1 MKVQRIEASD
11 AKPWILERHYAKR
24 MPQIQHCFGLFDGI
38 KMKGVVAYGLPANR
52 MNNKLGQYQMIELVR
67 LSVSCSQKNASSM
80 LVGRSLKMLPKPLA
94 VISYADSG
102 AGHVGYIYQATNWHY
117 TGISKGHPEYTIDG
131 KVYHEKNVYNR
142 FGTGSVKKLKDM
154 GLVVTTKRMGDKHR
168 YYFFLGTKR
177 DKRNMINA
185 LNFPLIP
192 YPKGKTKRHNFDEQI
207 ETQSFLFI

>member
-1 MKVQRIEASD
+1 
-11 AKPWILERHYAKR
+11 
-24 MPQIQHCFGLFDGI
+24 
-38 KMKGVVAYGLPANR
+38 
-52 MNNKLGQYQMIELVR
+52 
-67 LSVSCSQKNASSM
+67 M

-131 KVYHEKNVYNR
+131 KVYHEKNVYNK
-142 FGTGSVKKLKDM
+142 FGTGSVKKLKEM

-168 YYFFLGTKR
+168 YYFFLGTKQ

-192 YPKGKTKRHNFDEQI
+192 YPKGKTKRHNFDKQI
-207 ETQSFLFI
+207 ETQSFDIDPTCCSFCLRASHKLLHLSFLSHRISQSSVGSVAFS